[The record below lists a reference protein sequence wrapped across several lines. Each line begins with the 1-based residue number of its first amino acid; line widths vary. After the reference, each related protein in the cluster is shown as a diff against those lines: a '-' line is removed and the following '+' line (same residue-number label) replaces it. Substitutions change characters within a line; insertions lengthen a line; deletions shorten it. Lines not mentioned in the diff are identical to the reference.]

1 MDEKLRVI
9 NLLKI
14 IDENSNFDL
23 FKYRELMNV
32 DIPYNI
38 LYDAFELNIEDK
50 EELKRVQVNSDFFLM
65 NYQRKI

>member
-1 MDEKLRVI
+1 MLFYKTWKIFLRI
-9 NLLKI
+9 ISLLKI

-38 LYDAFELNIEDK
+38 LYDAFELNVEDK
-50 EELKRVQVNSDFFLM
+50 EELKRVEVNKQFFE
-65 NYQRKI
+65 